1 VPNVFGTVSELLFE
15 VLLHVG
21 LEFCAVGEVH
31 AVPELGLAQVEV
43 VDGVEVKVLLMP
55 AEHGLPG
62 AHVDVGRCDSFQ
74 LGPVQAIATGYGGLT

>member
-1 VPNVFGTVSELLFE
+1 MPNVLGTVSELLFE

-21 LEFCAVGEVH
+21 LEVRVVGEVH

-43 VDGVEVKVLLMP
+43 VDGVEIEVLFVP

-62 AHVDVGRCDSFQ
+62 AHVDVGRRDSFQ
-74 LGPVQAIATGYGGLT
+74 LGPVQAVATG